1 MNKLK
6 EISLIIPSKNAE
18 SKLTQ
23 LLESILSWKIIP
35 NEIIIIDSSDEKYK
49 ISPTFELFV
58 KKSGIRLITIHKQNL
73 YPGHARN
80 IGINSSTNTLLAFLD
95 TSTQPNSRWLSSGIN
110 LMDLN
115 KSDGVWG
122 NTYYQATKF
131 STKIFRA
138 CTYGEKP
145 IRTFPGS
152 ILNKDIFSKCGLF
165 IENTRAGEDGDWMS
179 RAELHR
185 FKILLSK
192 EFLNYDKLNYLN
204 FKTLISKWF
213 RYYSFTAKLPFFRAH
228 KDLYY
233 YGASFVAILL
243 AYNWNR
249 ILASWDTESIF
260 FIPNITKISV
270 LVIILLYTFTRGVF
284 IPKKK
289 GSKLTFILP
298 FNFILI
304 AIFSAI
310 LDLTKAMAFTY
321 SKFNKKF

>member
-138 CTYGEKP
+138 CTYGELP

-185 FKILLSK
+185 FKILLPE
-192 EFLNYDKLNYLN
+192 EFLKYDKLNFLN
-204 FKTLISKWF
+204 FKALINKWF
-213 RYYSFTAKLPFFRAH
+213 RYYTFTAKLPFFRAH

-233 YGASFVAILL
+233 YGVSFVAILL

-249 ILASWDTESIF
+249 VLASWDTESIF
-260 FIPNITKISV
+260 FIPNITKISIA
-270 LVIILLYTFTRGVF
+270 LIIILYTFLRGVLL
-284 IPKKK
+284 PKKK
-289 GSKLTFILP
+289 GAKLNFILP
-298 FNFILI
+298 FNFILF

-310 LDLTKAMAFTY
+310 LDLTKALAFSY
-321 SKFNKKF
+321 SKFKKKL

>member
-6 EISLIIPSKNAE
+6 EISLIIPSNNAE

-23 LLESILSWKIIP
+23 LLECLSGWIVIP
-35 NEIIIIDSSDEKYK
+35 NEIIIIDSSIEKYQ
-49 ISPTFELFV
+49 ISKNFRRFV
-58 KKSGIRLITIHKQNL
+58 KESGIRLIIIYKQNL

-110 LMDLN
+110 IRDLKN
-115 KSDGVWG
+115 SDGVWG
-122 NTYYQATKF
+122 STYYQASKF

-138 CTYGEKP
+138 CTYGEMP

-185 FKILLSK
+185 FKILSSE
-192 EFLNYDKLNYLN
+192 EFLNYDKLDYLN
-204 FKTLISKWF
+204 FKTLIYKWF
-213 RYYSFTAKLPFFRAH
+213 RYYTFTAKLPFFRAH

-233 YGASFVAILL
+233 YGVSFVAILL

-249 ILASWDTESIF
+249 VLASWDTESIF
-260 FIPNITKISV
+260 FIPNVTKISV
-270 LVIILLYTFTRGVF
+270 TAIILLYTFTRGVL
-284 IPKKK
+284 IPIKK
-289 GSKLTFILP
+289 GAKLTFILP
-298 FNFILI
+298 FNFVLI
-304 AIFSAI
+304 VIISTI
-310 LDLTKAMAFTY
+310 LDFTKAMAFTY

>member
-18 SKLTQ
+18 SKLTK
-23 LLESILSWKIIP
+23 LLDYISGWEAIP
-35 NEIIIIDSSDEKYK
+35 NEIIIIDSSIEKYK
-49 ISPTFELFV
+49 ISLNFERFV
-58 KKSGIRLITIHKQNL
+58 KKSGIRLIIIHKQNL

-95 TSTQPNSRWLSSGIN
+95 ISTQPNSRWLSSGIN
-110 LMDLN
+110 LIDLN

-122 NTYYQATKF
+122 STYYQAGKF

-152 ILNKDIFSKCGLF
+152 ILKKGIFNKCGLF

-185 FKILLSK
+185 FKILLPK

-204 FKTLISKWF
+204 FKKLISKWF
-213 RYYSFTAKLPFFRAH
+213 RYYTFTAKLPFFRAH

-233 YGASFVAILL
+233 YGVSFVAILL

-249 ILASWDTESIF
+249 VLASWDTESIF

-270 LVIILLYTFTRGVF
+270 VAIIILYTFIRGIF

-289 GSKLTFILP
+289 GAKLTFILP
-298 FNFILI
+298 FNFAII
-304 AIFSAI
+304 TIFSAI
-310 LDLTKAMAFTY
+310 LDLTKALAFTY
-321 SKFNKKF
+321 SKLNKKF

>member
-6 EISLIIPSKNAE
+6 EISLIIPCKNAE

-23 LLESILSWKIIP
+23 LLESISGWETIP
-35 NEIIIIDSSDEKYK
+35 SEIIIIDSSDEKYK
-49 ISPTFELFV
+49 ISPNFEGFI
-58 KKSGIRLITIHKQNL
+58 KKSGIRLIPIHKQNL

-95 TSTQPNSRWLSSGIN
+95 TSTQPNSKWLSSGIN

-122 NTYYQATKF
+122 STYYQATKF

-138 CTYGEKP
+138 CTYGEIP

-185 FKILLSK
+185 FRILSPE
-192 EFLNYDKLNYLN
+192 EFLNYDKLNFLN
-204 FKTLISKWF
+204 FKALIIKWF
-213 RYYSFTAKLPFFRAH
+213 RNYKHTSNLPFFTAH
-228 KDLYY
+228 KNYYY
-233 YGASFVAILL
+233 YGISFIAVML

-249 ILASWDTESIF
+249 VLASWDTESIF
-260 FIPNITKISV
+260 FIPNITTISAISIFIIYLV
-270 LVIILLYTFTRGVF
+270 LRGIIL
-284 IPKKK
+284 PKKK
-289 GSKLTFILP
+289 GVSIRFLFPI
-298 FNFILI
+298 NFIFIVIL
-304 AIFSAI
+304 SAL
-310 LDLTKAMAFTY
+310 LDFTKALAFAY
-321 SKFNKKF
+321 SKFDK

>member
-1 MNKLK
+1 MNMLK
-6 EISLIIPSKNAE
+6 EVSLIIPCKNAE

-23 LLESILSWKIIP
+23 LLECISDWEAIP
-35 NEIIIIDSSDEKYK
+35 NEIIIIDSSLKKYQ
-49 ISPTFELFV
+49 ISSNFEGFV
-58 KKSGIRLITIHKQNL
+58 KKFGIRLIIIHKQNL

-80 IGINSSTNTLLAFLD
+80 IGINSSTNSLLAFLD
-95 TSTQPNSRWLSSGIN
+95 TSTQPNNKWLSRGIK

-122 NTYYQATKF
+122 STYYKATKF